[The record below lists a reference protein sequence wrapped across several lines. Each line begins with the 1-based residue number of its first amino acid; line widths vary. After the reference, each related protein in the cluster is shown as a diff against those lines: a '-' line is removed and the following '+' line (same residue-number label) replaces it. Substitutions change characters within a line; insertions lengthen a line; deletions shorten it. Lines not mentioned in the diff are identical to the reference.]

1 MNDHVTTDI
10 GQLPLH
16 EYDLGAGVKVFST
29 MRHPG
34 GFSKGNYSCFNIN
47 RYCGDNEQDIF
58 LNRQLLCT
66 TLGIPSH
73 RLIMPHQTHGT
84 VTRMVSAA
92 LPASSDDS
100 YLEGVDA
107 VMTNEEMLCIGVSTA
122 DCIPIIIYDPVRRV
136 ACAIHAG
143 WRGTCA
149 RIACKSIEAMM
160 TTYGCHC
167 ADMRCIIGPGISAAA
182 FEVGDEV
189 YDAFIQAQFDMDD
202 IAFHTNKWH
211 IDLKVCNKL
220 QMMQMGIKEETIFDC
235 GICTFSN
242 NQRWFSARRQGI
254 SSGRIYTGIMMTKE

>member
-58 LNRQLLCT
+58 LNRQLLCS

-92 LPASSDDS
+92 LPASSDDG

-107 VMTNEEMLCIGVSTA
+107 VMTNEEML
-122 DCIPIIIYDPVRRV
+122 
-136 ACAIHAG
+136 
-143 WRGTCA
+143 
-149 RIACKSIEAMM
+149 
-160 TTYGCHC
+160 
-167 ADMRCIIGPGISAAA
+167 
-182 FEVGDEV
+182 
-189 YDAFIQAQFDMDD
+189 
-202 IAFHTNKWH
+202 
-211 IDLKVCNKL
+211 
-220 QMMQMGIKEETIFDC
+220 
-235 GICTFSN
+235 
-242 NQRWFSARRQGI
+242 
-254 SSGRIYTGIMMTKE
+254 